1 MSEITISDI
10 PKCKHYNVGYCRY
23 KETCKLSHPKEDCE
37 NQNCSDK
44 KCPNRHR
51 RRCRFG
57 KSCRRKEICEFIHK
71 PKDSDCDISELKAQ
85 VEGLKNT
92 VADMSVKI
100 ENLEKELKN
109 HQTPRTETYNMSTE
123 DFKCDKCG
131 VVYKKEATLIKH
143 MNTKHQLD
151 IAEVEV
157 VVKNSS
163 NEKELKLARRQ
174 IKELEDKVESLS
186 LGKARAEAE
195 VRSNRVENDSLAS
208 LLSMRQNINK
218 PLSKQSPAKK
228 KK

>member
-1 MSEITISDI
+1 MSEITISDLS
-10 PKCKHYNVGYCRY
+10 KCKHYNVGYCRY

-51 RRCRFG
+51 RRCRFC

-71 PKDSDCDISELKAQ
+71 PKDSDCDISEVKAQ

-100 ENLEKELKN
+100 ENIEKELKN
-109 HQTPRTETYNMSTE
+109 HQTPTLNMSTE

-143 MNTKHQLD
+143 MNTKHQLY
-151 IAEVEV
+151 IAEIEV
-157 VVKNSS
+157 VVKNIS
-163 NEKELKLARRQ
+163 NEKSRIRETKH
-174 IKELEDKVESLS
+174 LS
-186 LGKARAEAE
+186 TDADSSTDAIGGWTKAK
-195 VRSNRVENDSLAS
+195 S
-208 LLSMRQNINK
+208 
-218 PLSKQSPAKK
+218 AKK
-228 KK
+228 KLFFARRF